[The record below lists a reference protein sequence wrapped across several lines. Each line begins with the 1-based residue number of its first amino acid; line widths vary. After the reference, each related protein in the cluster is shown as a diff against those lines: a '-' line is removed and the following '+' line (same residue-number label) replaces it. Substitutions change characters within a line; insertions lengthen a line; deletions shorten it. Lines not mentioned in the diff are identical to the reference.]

1 MTNTNNLF
9 IEERKDNRSSY
20 NNLFINT
27 KDEVFDIIKLT
38 SDDNVDF
45 SSDLDFFSSL
55 TEKDLEKLNTILKRK
70 YPSFSITSGTTLKSV
85 IEKVIKADLK
95 KYFFKNIESILE
107 QSKFTFDS
115 SEIYSAL
122 NYTKEDYAKLILN
135 IIVNGRFIYSKEK
148 EKQYTLIQSQ
158 TYLDKLNFTLII
170 QGEKTGDE
178 YKLID
183 VIPNLTSCNN

>member
-9 IEERKDNRSSY
+9 IEELKYNISSY

-27 KDEVFDIIKLT
+27 RDEVFAIIKLT
-38 SDDNVDF
+38 SDDHVDF

-55 TEKDLEKLNTILKRK
+55 TEKDLEELNTVLKRK
-70 YPSFSITSGTTLKSV
+70 YPYFSITSGTNLKSV

-95 KYFFKNIESILE
+95 KYFFKNIDSILE

-135 IIVNGRFIYSKEK
+135 IIVNGRFIYSKEN

-170 QGEKTGDE
+170 QGEKIGDE